1 MGANLS
7 VPDRIK
13 AKSMVS
19 RRGAG
24 TQGKARIK
32 EGVSRNG
39 ATHATK
45 KQKNNLAQRR
55 RGAENDGG
63 RTLTKYDVGST
74 IGIAIG
80 GTTNV
85 KGSKNHPDF

>member
-32 EGVSRNG
+32 EGVSRKA
-39 ATHATK
+39 ATHAK
-45 KQKNNLAQRR
+45 GKARFKAQINLGHANTGAQRMT
-55 RGAENDGG
+55 AGG
-63 RTLTKYDVGST
+63 
-74 IGIAIG
+74 
-80 GTTNV
+80 
-85 KGSKNHPDF
+85 P